1 MTNVIITD
9 NTVVMTMDTLVEL
22 LDRAQ
27 INVVNNHIKPYDARK
42 ARSIIA
48 SIKSG
53 KPVAKK
59 ATHRT
64 KRSTSSRELKVEVV
78 RGRVEE
84 SPDFSKIKQYIVN

>member
-1 MTNVIITD
+1 MNNLIVTD

-27 INVVNNHIKPYDARK
+27 IRVVNDHIKPFDARK
-42 ARSIIA
+42 ATRIIA

-53 KPVAKK
+53 NPVAK
-59 ATHRT
+59 ATCRT

-84 SPDFSKIKQYIVN
+84 SPDYSKIKQYIVN